1 MHLGSS
7 LIALKKKIAVS
18 PSLYNIEQ
26 NKPDNFVQTTQ
37 WTTGLHM
44 ALCGFDWQS

>member
-37 WTTGLHM
+37 
-44 ALCGFDWQS
+44 